1 MNQLPFPGNE
11 VNSEHILYKK
21 IDFIIENIKKNTY
34 RTEINREL
42 AIQFL
47 EKPRY
52 YLLSVHPI
60 LTFKN
65 KIFDVHQKEI
75 QSFIMENFNTDQMKG
90 YNYPRQKTN
99 TNFSRKP
106 RRPNLFDK
114 LTFIP
119 QELNFVG

>member
-75 QSFIMENFNTDQMKG
+75 QSFIMENFNTDQMEGKDIIILD
-90 YNYPRQKTN
+90 K
-99 TNFSRKP
+99 
-106 RRPNLFDK
+106 K
-114 LTFIP
+114 LTSI
-119 QELNFVG
+119 LVGNHDGQIFLIN